1 MPEEAVPAEPSPMT
15 RFNVDLSAKFSID
28 LLPGQWIGLV
38 NTAEA
43 NPDLGQDELALSAV
57 QVVKD
62 RFVKFGIPWTQ
73 MHAETQVTT

>member
-1 MPEEAVPAEPSPMT
+1 MT

-38 NTAEA
+38 NAAEA
-43 NPDLGQDELALSAV
+43 DPDLGQDELALSAV

-62 RFVKFGIPWTQ
+62 RFAKFGIPWTQ